1 MKAAFGP
8 AGLQLSFDK
17 VFKLSIAMNLYSQLF
32 RAKGLGRCGMSYTAP
47 LFANGNPRDMLR
59 RE

>member
-32 RAKGLGRCGMSYTAP
+32 RAKGLGRCGMA
-47 LFANGNPRDMLR
+47 
-59 RE
+59 

>member
-1 MKAAFGP
+1 MNVWGGWYVARPGACEEMKAAFGP

-32 RAKGLGRCGMSYTAP
+32 RAKGLGRCGMA
-47 LFANGNPRDMLR
+47 
-59 RE
+59 